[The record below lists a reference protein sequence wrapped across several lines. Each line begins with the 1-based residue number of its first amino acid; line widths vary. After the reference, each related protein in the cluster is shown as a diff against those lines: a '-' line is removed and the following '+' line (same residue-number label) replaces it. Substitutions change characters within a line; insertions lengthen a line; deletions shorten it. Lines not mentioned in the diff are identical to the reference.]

1 MKKYLMNNEEFFNG
15 EYEDYSDQL
24 KHMEKEM
31 FKIDVSRGG
40 VMALD
45 YDEFVDI
52 FGEPNDE
59 DMFDLS
65 QAYIKLYMKQSDD
78 DCIPW
83 LVDMYGK
90 QWVEEFLNYNERIEE
105 YELCSLF
112 KEHLNIYK
120 EEVY

>member
-1 MKKYLMNNEEFFNG
+1 MDFDDINEGLN
-15 EYEDYSDQL
+15 DYHNHMRD
-24 KHMEKEM
+24 MEKEM
-31 FKIDVSRGG
+31 LKIDASRGG
-40 VMALD
+40 VMPLD

-52 FGEPNDE
+52 FGEPTDL

-65 QAYIKLYMKQSDD
+65 QAYIKLYMKQGDD

-90 QWVEEFLNYNERIEE
+90 RWVEEFLNYNVRIEE

-112 KEHLNIYK
+112 KEHLDIYK
-120 EEVY
+120 EEIKTSY